1 MEKGTLTGM
10 FQLDEVDSEILKIRL
25 KDGRKSFVDIAK
37 ECGVTKNKI
46 WKRYKK
52 MEKKGIINGATTQI
66 DFASFGYD
74 ALATLL
80 ISVETQQIQQVVKYI
95 QKITEV
101 RAYRQYNSIYN
112 VRAITTLKKLNE
124 LDHVRGA
131 IRRHL
136 PTTGLKTY
144 IWTDVKNIPE
154 NLNLAATQKKP
165 DTAKVD
171 AEKSQRQERNEIDE
185 LDLQIVDKLSSN
197 GGASFSEIAQEI
209 GTSTDT
215 VVKRYQKLKKNGA
228 IKISIQINPNKI
240 GYRAILDFNIAFA
253 SSGNLSG
260 IVATLAKIPDVIII
274 IKTSGDYDL
283 QLTAM
288 IRDIEQ
294 MYSIQDQIAKTRGVT
309 KMEASMR
316 KIPNQWPTPNQYIS
330 TF

>member
-1 MEKGTLTGM
+1 MI
-10 FQLDEVDSEILKIRL
+10 QLDEVDAEILRSLL

-46 WKRYKK
+46 WKHYKT
-52 MEKKGIINGATTQI
+52 MEKKGVINGATTQI

-80 ISVETQQIQQVVKYI
+80 ISVETQQIHQVMQYI
-95 QKITEV
+95 QKMTEV

-112 VRAITTLKKLNE
+112 VRAITTLKDLKE

-136 PTTGLKTY
+136 PTTGLKAY
-144 IWTDVKNIPE
+144 IWTDVKNTPE
-154 NLNLAATQKKP
+154 NLNLTATQKKP
-165 DTAKVD
+165 DTPQVD
-171 AEKSQRQERNEIDE
+171 IEKSRLQEKKEVDE
-185 LDLQIVDKLSSN
+185 LDLQIVDKLSLN
-197 GGASFSEIAQEI
+197 GRVSFSEIAQEI
-209 GTSTDT
+209 GASTDT
-215 VVKRYQKLKKNGA
+215 VIKRYQKLKKQGA
-228 IKISIQINPNKI
+228 IKVSIQINPNKI
-240 GYRAILDFNIAFA
+240 GYQAILDFNIAFA

-260 IVATLAKIPDVIII
+260 IVVALAKIPDVIII

-283 QLTAM
+283 QLTGM
-288 IRDIEQ
+288 IRDLEQ
-294 MYSIQDQIAKTRGVT
+294 MYLIQDQIAKTRGVT

-316 KIPNQWPTPNQYIS
+316 KIPNQWPTPNQQIS

>member
-1 MEKGTLTGM
+1 
-10 FQLDEVDSEILKIRL
+10 
-25 KDGRKSFVDIAK
+25 
-37 ECGVTKNKI
+37 
-46 WKRYKK
+46 